1 MEPVGSSL
9 SPFGVLQLR
18 GEPIEESED
27 MNQHTKAHDD
37 APLNI
42 QEAAHR
48 LGVSVRY
55 MRRMVDERRVRYL
68 KVGRLVR
75 FRGPDLEAFLKQAE
89 VEPVVP
95 VPGRINPML
104 ESR

>member
-1 MEPVGSSL
+1 MTLSTTEPHL
-9 SPFGVLQLR
+9 LMGVR
-18 GEPIEESED
+18 EDTEE
-27 MNQHTKAHDD
+27 MNQHTNSLDD

-55 MRRMVDERRVRYL
+55 MRRMVDEKRVRYL

-89 VEPVVP
+89 VEPVSVSGP
-95 VPGRINPML
+95 TG
-104 ESR
+104 SS

>member
-1 MEPVGSSL
+1 
-9 SPFGVLQLR
+9 
-18 GEPIEESED
+18 
-27 MNQHTKAHDD
+27 MNQHTNSHDD

-42 QEAAHR
+42 EEAAYR

-55 MRRMVDERRVRYL
+55 MRRMVDEKRVRYL

-75 FRGPDLEAFLKQAE
+75 FRSPDLEAFLKQAE

-95 VPGRINPML
+95 VTGRINPML